1 MRISVI
7 LINNYFPMIRNDQTL
22 LSAESVKTNLIFFI
36 KQTGNNV
43 GTGTFNVS
51 VLFILTTY

>member
-1 MRISVI
+1 
-7 LINNYFPMIRNDQTL
+7 MIRNDQTL